1 MEDRSRELPDFLRTL
16 RARTTPDQAGL
27 PPDGRARRVP
37 GLRRDEV
44 ARLAGVSTE
53 YYTRLEQGR
62 ARNPSP
68 EILNALA
75 HTLQLDHSEREHL
88 TDLLARPATAR
99 RTVAGPQ
106 RVRPGL
112 HLMLQTLDH
121 VPAFILGRRTDVL
134 ASNRLAREVLTDF
147 DALPAPRRNLARYY
161 LLDPEARERV
171 GDWERIAA
179 ETVAILRLEAGRHPH
194 DRQLADLV
202 GELTLRSPEFST
214 WWNDHRVLRRTHGSK
229 HYHHPLVGDLY
240 FSYESFQVPG
250 DTDQA
255 LCVYN
260 VEPGSD
266 TSQGLQLLTSWTTS
280 QQAPDSRGVNHGRDA
295 EHAGPGQRG
304 AQEVPAPGR
313 AGQPVLAADRSGR
326 TGPACSSGGGD
337 GAGGSADL
345 GPGVAAAVP
354 D

>member
-1 MEDRSRELPDFLRTL
+1 MDRSHEIADFLRTR
-16 RARTTPDQAGL
+16 RAGLTPDRAGL
-27 PPDGRARRVP
+27 PDDGRTRRVP

-62 ARNPSP
+62 AGNPSP
-68 EILNALA
+68 EVLEALA
-75 HTLQLDHSEREHL
+75 RALHLDESEREHL
-88 TDLLARPATAR
+88 TDLLSRPAR
-99 RTVAGPQ
+99 RGPSSPQ

-112 HLMLQTLDH
+112 HLMLGTLDH

-134 ASNRLAREVLTDF
+134 AGNRLAREVLTDF

-202 GELTLRSPEFST
+202 GELTIKSREFT
-214 WWNDHRVLRRTHGSK
+214 GWWNDHRVLRRTHGAK
-229 HYHHPLVGDLY
+229 RYHHPLVGDLH

-250 DTDQA
+250 DSEQT

-260 VEPGSD
+260 VEPGSE
-266 TSQGLQLLTSWTTS
+266 TARSLQLLVNWT
-280 QQAPDSRGVNHGRDA
+280 APQPRTPSPP
-295 EHAGPGQRG
+295 EPAGP
-304 AQEVPAPGR
+304 PG
-313 AGQPVLAADRSGR
+313 PTSR
-326 TGPACSSGGGD
+326 T
-337 GAGGSADL
+337 
-345 GPGVAAAVP
+345 
-354 D
+354 